1 MQIYSCNRNDF
12 RYVTDPHISKVISQG
27 SQGRKEISLRLLSF
41 YTDSSFKL
49 SGYENLY
56 SFLKKL
62 KKIKFGAV
70 FLRYIYT
77 SKLKPKK
84 SI

>member
-27 SQGRKEISLRLLSF
+27 SQGHKEISLWLLSF

-62 KKIKFGAV
+62 KKSNLEQYFCV
-70 FLRYIYT
+70 TYILQ
-77 SKLKPKK
+77 KLKPQK